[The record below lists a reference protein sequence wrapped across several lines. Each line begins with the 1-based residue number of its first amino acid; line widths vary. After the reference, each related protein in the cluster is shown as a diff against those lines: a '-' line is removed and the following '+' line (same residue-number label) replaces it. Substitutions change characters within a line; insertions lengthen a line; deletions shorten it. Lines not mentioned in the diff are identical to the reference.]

1 MGVII
6 SCNWGP
12 LDKLMRL
19 SGIAC
24 GAVLESKVRFLSA
37 ALVRTL
43 GSGALGGPTCAPHPA
58 PQALFPGGAP
68 GMGCF
73 FYRRQTTPAILSQA
87 KC

>member
-19 SGIAC
+19 SGIAW
-24 GAVLESKVRFLSA
+24 GAAPESEARFLSA
-37 ALVRTL
+37 APVRTL
-43 GSGALGGPTCAPHPA
+43 GLEPWRGEGAPVPSSWAPGSF
-58 PQALFPGGAP
+58 QEGAP

-73 FYRRQTTPAILSQA
+73 LRETDTPAI
-87 KC
+87 